1 MEYWQ
6 KDIETMNRKD
16 LEKLQLERLKK
27 TIEAAGNS
35 PFYKKVLAENGITAD
50 SIGRFAEDPFHDERR
65 PPQQLSVRHGG
76 YPYPE
81 MRTHPLVERHDR
93 QPYGRVAFGQGPGP
107 MG

>member
-35 PFYKKVLAENGITAD
+35 PFYKKVLAENGITDALVLYGVQNFVKD
-50 SIGRFAEDPFHDERR
+50 TNLRF
-65 PPQQLSVRHGG
+65 
-76 YPYPE
+76 
-81 MRTHPLVERHDR
+81 
-93 QPYGRVAFGQGPGP
+93 
-107 MG
+107 